1 MRRRMRNYESV
12 CGPRDL
18 LMRKRE
24 AREPSKCTYVMS
36 TYTAYSLFCLWCITE
51 VVVRTS
57 ALVWY
62 GTQVITIHYFKHRP
76 IY

>member
-1 MRRRMRNYESV
+1 MKAYADQRPTYE
-12 CGPRDL
+12 
-18 LMRKRE
+18 KRE
-24 AREPSKCTYVMS
+24 AREPRKCRYVMS

-62 GTQVITIHYFKHRP
+62 GTQVITIHHFKHRP